1 MAISSATTETVL
13 TLSYVVMGNATAPI
27 VLMSTAAPLPQQQ
40 RKLLLP
46 LKVTTGIMRA
56 GSLHDRISGDVACC
70 ADWVLLTEDNR
81 LTTVES
87 SIFRT

>member
-1 MAISSATTETVL
+1 MLCLTV
-13 TLSYVVMGNATAPI
+13 G
-27 VLMSTAAPLPQQQ
+27 
-40 RKLLLP
+40 
-46 LKVTTGIMRA
+46 TGIMRA
-56 GSLHDRISGDVACC
+56 GSLHDRINGDAACC